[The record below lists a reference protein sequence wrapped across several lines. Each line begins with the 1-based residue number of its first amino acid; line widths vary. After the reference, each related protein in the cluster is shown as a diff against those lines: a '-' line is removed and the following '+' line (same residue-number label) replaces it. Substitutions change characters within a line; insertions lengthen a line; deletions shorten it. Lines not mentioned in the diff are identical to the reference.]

1 MNRGMQPV
9 RAGEV
14 VIGRAGRRGRI
25 RDVSPTTVQSIL
37 LIAAAYALVLPVVYV
52 LRETQPWGVLVA
64 LSLMLTPI
72 AVAWHRARGEALRRS
87 RKLSGLCEYC
97 GYDLRATPGL
107 CPECGAKRY

>member
-1 MNRGMQPV
+1 M
-9 RAGEV
+9 
-14 VIGRAGRRGRI
+14 
-25 RDVSPTTVQSIL
+25 SPTTVQSIL

-64 LSLMLTPI
+64 VALMLAPI
-72 AVAWHRARGEALRRS
+72 WLTWHRARGEALRRH

-97 GYDLRATPGL
+97 GYDLRATPGG